1 MDHLD
6 GVSIDFDEDKCTCCG
21 KCLKNV
27 CIAESISLKDG
38 KISINKDSCL
48 LCGLCVNKCKQNAL
62 NLSYIDEAVDN
73 VINRMY
79 KLIKY

>member
-1 MDHLD
+1 M
-6 GVSIDFDEDKCTCCG
+6 
-21 KCLKNV
+21 
-27 CIAESISLKDG
+27 
-38 KISINKDSCL
+38 NKDSCL